1 MWLIVCEPHDWS
13 ALWAHAHLAASGT
26 EAIEIVTPAQLV
38 FSPRSIHRLGQGC
51 PSLEIELA
59 DGREISSADVTG
71 VLNRFN
77 TLPTDHLAAVK
88 ASDRSYATEEL
99 SALVL
104 SWLAC
109 LRNVVNPPHPL
120 GMAGHHRHPT
130 EWASLAHAAGFRSG
144 AQVSPHP
151 AMRIVFDGEV
161 FGPPASNEVVES
173 CVRLG
178 DLAET
183 RLLGI
188 VLDEE
193 DGQSRFVSATP
204 IPDLRVGGW
213 PLLDALSRLWTAA

>member
-13 ALWAHAHLAASGT
+13 ALWVHAHLAASGA

-38 FSPRSIHRLGQGC
+38 FSPRSVHRLGEGS
-51 PSLEIELA
+51 PTLEIELA
-59 DGREISSADVTG
+59 DGRQIASTEVSG
-71 VLNRFN
+71 VLNRFS

-88 ASDRSYATEEL
+88 ASDRSYAIEEL

-104 SWLAC
+104 SWLTC

-130 EWASLAHAAGFRSG
+130 EWASLAVAAGFGSG
-144 AQVSPHP
+144 PDVSPHP
-151 AMRIVFDGEV
+151 IMRIVFDGEV
-161 FGPPASNEVVES
+161 FGPPASDELMES

-188 VLDEE
+188 VANEE
-193 DGQSRFVSATP
+193 HGLSRFVSATP
-204 IPDLRVGGW
+204 TPDLRVGAW
-213 PLLDALSRLWTAA
+213 PFLDALSTLWTAA